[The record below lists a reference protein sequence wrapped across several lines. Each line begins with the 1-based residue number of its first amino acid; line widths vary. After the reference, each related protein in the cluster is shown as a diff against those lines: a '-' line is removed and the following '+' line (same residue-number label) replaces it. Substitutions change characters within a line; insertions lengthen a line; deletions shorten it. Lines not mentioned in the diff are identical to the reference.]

1 MVNYPSTVVNTLSRE
16 VSDHSSCLISVTT
29 YIPKV
34 KIFMFE
40 NYWMLHEDFMQV
52 LNHGWSI
59 PVQLTNKAKKL
70 GAKFKNLRRVLRLW
84 HQQLS
89 NLMAILRNIKV
100 LSFFLDTLEEY
111 RDLSMQEWY
120 FRKIVQD
127 HMINLLEHQ
136 RVYWKQRGRIKWAT
150 LGDENTKF
158 FHASGTTKHNK
169 NNIMSLKN
177 VEGVIVTRHEEKA
190 NII

>member
-59 PVQLTNKAKKL
+59 PVQLTDKAKKF
-70 GAKFKNLRRVLRLW
+70 GAKFKNLRRVLRL
-84 HQQLS
+84 
-89 NLMAILRNIKV
+89 
-100 LSFFLDTLEEY
+100 
-111 RDLSMQEWY
+111 
-120 FRKIVQD
+120 
-127 HMINLLEHQ
+127 
-136 RVYWKQRGRIKWAT
+136 
-150 LGDENTKF
+150 
-158 FHASGTTKHNK
+158 
-169 NNIMSLKN
+169 
-177 VEGVIVTRHEEKA
+177 
-190 NII
+190 